1 MSGKCTEEAVAEKFI
16 YDENDNIK
24 RIGHYWNEVLSR
36 KTAAGMLKIQALKK
50 VVTSTLSL
58 FHDNADVE
66 RNLSINKKLLTVE
79 RTFLSEEA
87 LNGLRITRDAVSQ
100 YDGDILQVPITKSMI
115 TAIKEFYRNYK
126 RRLEEEKSEL
136 ELMKKRKV
144 DQSKETEKML
154 HEIKKNEERK
164 RKVVQM
170 EKDLKS
176 NEQKLQA

>member
-1 MSGKCTEEAVAEKFI
+1 M
-16 YDENDNIK
+16 
-24 RIGHYWNEVLSR
+24 
-36 KTAAGMLKIQALKK
+36 
-50 VVTSTLSL
+50 
-58 FHDNADVE
+58 
-66 RNLSINKKLLTVE
+66 
-79 RTFLSEEA
+79 
-87 LNGLRITRDAVSQ
+87 
-100 YDGDILQVPITKSMI
+100 QVPITKSMI

-170 EKDLKS
+170 EKDLV
-176 NEQKLQA
+176 